1 MTSTFMLAKL
11 HTHYCC
17 CWKKKSLED
26 DQSDQNERILLFLHN
41 STTEKT
47 FCWNINSRLSLLRIS
62 DLYPFVQSED
72 FIHQLHFWLFF
83 LGLEN
88 LLCLT
93 SIHFYHHDEEK
104 MVTYNYFSNSD
115 GYSMFSF
122 YNSHATLPHKES
134 NKSAASIYPVFMCIE
149 DVQSNEQSY
158 VGVGPNL
165 VFVSRLLR
173 GPRWPQVWQADR
185 QA

>member
-1 MTSTFMLAKL
+1 MTSIFMLAKL

-72 FIHQLHFWLFF
+72 FIHQLHFWLSF
-83 LGLEN
+83 LGLKN
-88 LLCLT
+88 WVCVT
-93 SIHFYHHDEEK
+93 SVHFYHHDEKK
-104 MVTYNYFSNSD
+104 MVTYNYFSDND
-115 GYSMFSF
+115 EYRMFSF
-122 YNSHATLPHKES
+122 WNSHATLPHIIKVQ
-134 NKSAASIYPVFMCIE
+134 PVFTLSSFILKTYR
-149 DVQSNEQSY
+149 VTNR
-158 VGVGPNL
+158 VT
-165 VFVSRLLR
+165 
-173 GPRWPQVWQADR
+173 WDR
-185 QA
+185 T